1 MSAELQNYKSQKAAM
16 AAANK
21 VRKQLIAPGAWTA
34 YATLCHELDDDRW
47 IWELTH
53 YTVDLERITLEYYPS
68 TKQYQA
74 ASLIDNEDFGF
85 QEADADPQQ
94 AAERLLT
101 RLIEGRRRQLEKLT
115 ASLHTVQ
122 GLQ

>member
-1 MSAELQNYKSQKAAM
+1 M

-21 VRKQLIAPGAWTA
+21 VRKQLIAPQAWTA
-34 YATLCHELDDDRW
+34 HAMLCHELDDDRW
-47 IWELTH
+47 IWGLTH
-53 YTVDLERITLEYYPS
+53 NTVDLERITLEYYPS

-74 ASLIDNEDFGF
+74 ATLIDNEDYGCV
-85 QEADADPQQ
+85 EADADPQQ
-94 AAERLLT
+94 AAERLLA
-101 RLIEGRRRQLEKLT
+101 RLIEGRRQQLETLT